1 MVLAVTG
8 AAGALTRQSATG
20 LREAVPRNQPL
31 ALDVGDTLSV
41 GEAEAG
47 LRSYIAVR
55 GRFDVAPVLGSCATD
70 TLAGVGPAPIAADQY
85 LAVHEQ
91 KQAAAVAYPDV
102 DAASLP
108 TRGSTVTLDVNL
120 GPRTEWFGDEAIAL
134 LQAQT
139 WTVTPQSNRVGVRLA
154 GEQGLQRTPAMQ
166 TAELASEGTALGA
179 LQIPPNGQPV
189 LFLADHPL
197 TGGYPVIG
205 CVATHHLDVAAQLPV
220 GAIVRFRVLTPFAE
234 VG

>member
-1 MVLAVTG
+1 MVE
-8 AAGALTRQSATG
+8 RRFHQSFG
-20 LREAVPRNQPL
+20 
-31 ALDVGDTLSV
+31 
-41 GEAEAG
+41 AG
-47 LRSYIAVR
+47 LTV
-55 GRFDVAPVLGSCATD
+55 FFQQVFLK
-70 TLAGVGPAPIAADQY
+70 AAR
-85 LAVHEQ
+85 VH
-91 KQAAAVAYPDV
+91 PDA
-102 DAASLP
+102 DGADLP
-108 TRGSTVTLDVNL
+108 TRGTPVTLDVNL

-134 LQAQT
+134 LQTQS

-154 GEQGLQRTPAMQ
+154 GEQGLQRTAAMQ

-220 GAIVRFRVLTPFAE
+220 GAVVRFRVVTRFAE